1 MPHILHARA
10 TLPRIRVCAPGMGP
24 GEWGVGSGQ
33 GRDIGVGLKESFY
46 LRPSFYPK
54 THPVF

>member
-1 MPHILHARA
+1 MPEQLY
-10 TLPRIRVCAPGMGP
+10 PGLEAVLQAWDQES
-24 GEWGVGSGQ
+24 GEWA
-33 GRDIGVGLKESFY
+33 GRGIGVGLKESFY